1 MGRIRS
7 YPGLQ
12 NSVRNAILINITP
25 EPNHIV
31 FRCSAPIKRFSNYF
45 YKDLGALHLFNK
57 LQRGGIFVE
66 CQFSETNQVHR
77 TEI

>member
-1 MGRIRS
+1 MGRIRRNS
-7 YPGLQ
+7 GPQ
-12 NSVRNAILINITP
+12 SSVRNAILINITP

-57 LQRGGIFVE
+57 PQRGGIFVE
-66 CQFSETNQVHR
+66 CQFLETNQVHR